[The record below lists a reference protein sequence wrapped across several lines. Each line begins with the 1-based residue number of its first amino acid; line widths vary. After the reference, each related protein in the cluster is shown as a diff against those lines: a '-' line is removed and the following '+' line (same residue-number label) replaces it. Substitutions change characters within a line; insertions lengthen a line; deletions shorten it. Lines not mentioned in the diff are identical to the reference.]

1 MLGMAERCL
10 HRHLHVM
17 PAAFLFVDCVE
28 GWVTGKSDTVVVCKV
43 VTAVSASAAVLLPK
57 MSSLD
62 VVAVVIKTSSVNVV

>member
-1 MLGMAERCL
+1 MGMAERCL

-17 PAAFLFVDCVE
+17 PAAFVDHVE
-28 GWVTGKSDTVVVCKV
+28 GWVTGKLDTVVVCKV

-62 VVAVVIKTSSVNVV
+62 LA